1 MKTIK
6 LLVFLTVFFLNATSF
21 AKNYCEKFTIKE
33 DPFTQDTKISIKLK
47 EGKVSLWKKKKL
59 FSFDLGL
66 GFTFTGR
73 EAYGFRFL
81 EPLKI
86 TCYQKKNSRILKIR
100 KIISY
105 KKDGYFHRRSALS
118 ALSFLIFRKFYVSYS
133 FLKNIKS
140 KRTLYCRVYFS
151 GGIYDERPT
160 SFSKEKIN
168 SLTYIKKNFKKI
180 IKHCGVRD

>member
-6 LLVFLTVFFLNATSF
+6 LLIFLIVFFISTATSF
-21 AKNYCEKFTIKE
+21 AKNYCGSFSIEK
-33 DPFTQDTKISIKLK
+33 DPFTQDTKISMKLK

-66 GFTFTGR
+66 SPLFIGR
-73 EAYGFRFL
+73 EVNWFAFS

-105 KKDGYFHRRSALS
+105 KKLV
-118 ALSFLIFRKFYVSYS
+118 SFNRIMNFLNFNKFYVSFS

-151 GGIYDERPT
+151 GGKYYETST
-160 SFSKEKIN
+160 SFSKEEIN

>member
-6 LLVFLTVFFLNATSF
+6 LLVFLAVFFLNATSF

-66 GFTFTGR
+66 GFLFIGR
-73 EAYGFRFL
+73 EVYGFAFS

-105 KKDGYFHRRSALS
+105 KKLV
-118 ALSFLIFRKFYVSYS
+118 SFNRIINVLNFNKFYVSFS
-133 FLKNIKS
+133 FLKNIKP

-151 GGIYDERPT
+151 GGKYYETST
-160 SFSKEKIN
+160 SFSKEEIN

>member
-33 DPFTQDTKISIKLK
+33 DPFTQNIKISIKLK

-66 GFTFTGR
+66 VFAFIGR
-73 EAYGFRFL
+73 EAHGFRFL

-105 KKDGYFHRRSALS
+105 KKIGYFNRSP
-118 ALSFLIFRKFYVSYS
+118 LSFLIFRKFYVSFS

-151 GGIYDERPT
+151 GGIYDETST